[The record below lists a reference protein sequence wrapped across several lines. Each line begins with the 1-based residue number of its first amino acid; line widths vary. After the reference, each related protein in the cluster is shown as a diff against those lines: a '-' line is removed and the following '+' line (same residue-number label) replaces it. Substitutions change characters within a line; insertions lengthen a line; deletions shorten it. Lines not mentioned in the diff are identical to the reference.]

1 MKLIVD
7 GASVKPQPIHKNK
20 IAEVFLTSMQD
31 DPMYCFMFQDINNHD
46 KYLFT
51 FWKALVYYSIINGEV
66 YSTKDLNAGACW
78 LLPGKCNFT
87 LLRLALSKFQLPF
100 AVYRFPSV
108 ARKRAIGIFDYL
120 DKIHRDCISE
130 PHYYL
135 MALGV
140 SPQMQ
145 GKGIGSKLIEP
156 VLQEADTLGYKCYLE
171 TETEINVK
179 FYEKNGFNVEQ
190 EFILPKHGLKYWAMI
205 RKPQNKSL

>member
-7 GASVKPQPIHKNK
+7 GVSVKPQPIHKNK
-20 IAEVFLTSMQD
+20 IAEVFLASMQD
-31 DPMYCFMFQDINNHD
+31 DPMYCYMFHDLSNQD
-46 KYLFT
+46 KYLVA
-51 FWKALVYYSIINGEV
+51 FWKALVHYSIVNGEV

-78 LLPGKCNFT
+78 LLPGKCSFT
-87 LLRLALSKFQLPF
+87 LSRLALSKFQLPI
-100 AVYRFPSV
+100 AVFRFPSV
-108 ARKRAIGIFDYL
+108 ARNRAMDIFDYL
-120 DKIHRDCISE
+120 AKIQHNCIIE

-156 VLQEADTLGYKCYLE
+156 VLQQADITGYKCYLE

-179 FYEKNGFNVEQ
+179 FYEKNGFHVEQ
-190 EFILPKHGLKYWAMI
+190 EFIVPKHRLKYWAMI
-205 RKPQNKSL
+205 RNPKK